1 MRQLRIGR
9 TAGSDNDTPMNPLPQ
24 TIRGRDERRDRCLSV
39 LEICREFVSWREDR
53 FAAIAAEIFFAKRY
67 LPLLLIAN
75 ERFGSFGLPDA
86 VQPSKENS

>member
-39 LEICREFVSWREDR
+39 LEICHEFVSWRETGSLLSCGDLPCQEL
-53 FAAIAAEIFFAKRY
+53 FAPFADC
-67 LPLLLIAN
+67 
-75 ERFGSFGLPDA
+75 ERKVRCFWFARCST
-86 VQPSKENS
+86 SN